1 MAMGMERGLMLLLQ
15 CSCVV
20 CITVVLHHGVGIVFD
35 RVTLP
40 RDNATA
46 RCIMIMSRAVTDRD
60 RYLTGYAELAK
71 SHLVV
76 CL

>member
-1 MAMGMERGLMLLLQ
+1 M
-15 CSCVV
+15 V

-35 RVTLP
+35 KVTPP

-60 RYLTGYAELAK
+60 WYLTGYAER
-71 SHLVV
+71 S
-76 CL
+76 